1 MRAGAILYD
10 KGRLALI
17 ARKRGGE
24 TYYLLPGGT
33 VEDGETPEAA
43 CVREIRE
50 ELNLDVKITAELASL
65 TFRETLQR
73 YYLCRV
79 TGGTFGK
86 GDGPEY
92 AGGLPLERGTYEPVW
107 VPLDELSQK
116 DVRPKCVIS
125 LFLTC
130 LASGFTGL
138 PRRYQDLGG
147 NLFAE
152 LS

>member
-10 KGRLALI
+10 EGKLALI
-17 ARKRGGE
+17 ERRRGGE

-33 VEDGETPEAA
+33 VEEGETPEAA

-50 ELNLDVKITAELASL
+50 ELNLDVEITAELASL
-65 TFRETLQR
+65 TFRESLQR
-73 YYLCRV
+73 YYLCRM

-92 AGGLPLERGTYEPVW
+92 SAVLPPERGTYEPVW

-125 LFLTC
+125 LFLAC

-138 PRRYQDLGG
+138 PRRYQDLGDG
-147 NLFAE
+147 LFTE
-152 LS
+152 LP